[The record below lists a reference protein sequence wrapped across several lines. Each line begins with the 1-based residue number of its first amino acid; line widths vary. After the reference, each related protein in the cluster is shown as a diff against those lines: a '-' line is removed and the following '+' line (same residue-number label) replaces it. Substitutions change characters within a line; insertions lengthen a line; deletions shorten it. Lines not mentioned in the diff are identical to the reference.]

1 MVVNLDLVLNVQG
14 SNREIEKD
22 FEKSSKI
29 SLTASNDFCNIVRLL
44 RAVMIHRAVNRLV
57 D

>member
-44 RAVMIHRAVNRLV
+44 RAVMIHRAVNR
-57 D
+57 